1 MEPAST
7 SEGSDTFLDEAQY
20 RAATRQSLRAA
31 QERLDAVVAEAGADD
46 LRVLSEELFS
56 VLDLL
61 LRERVLRRHLSD
73 PSTDPDARRRLVDT
87 VLGGKIGQQAL
98 DVLTG
103 LTASRWSTSTDL
115 LDVLEQLAREVALA
129 RAQRDEAIEEV
140 EDELFRFGRILEA
153 NPALHEALS
162 NDNNPV
168 AGRLELLDGLISEKV
183 NPITRLLLDQVIR
196 LPRTASLE
204 VVVGKLAELAAARRN
219 RSVAHVLAAGPL
231 SGEQEQRLA
240 RVLAGIFGR
249 EMSVQVELDPELL
262 GGLVI
267 RVGDEVI
274 DGSVIARLSKAR
286 EELPN

>member
-1 MEPAST
+1 MEPAASA
-7 SEGSDTFLDEAQY
+7 EVLDGAQY

-31 QERLDAVVAEAGADD
+31 QERLEAAIAEAGAED
-46 LRVLSEELFS
+46 LRTQSQDLFS

-61 LRERVLRRHLSD
+61 VRERVLRRHLAD

-87 VLGGKIGQQAL
+87 VFGGKIGQQAL

-103 LTASRWSTSTDL
+103 LTTSRWSSSADL

-129 RAQRDEAIEEV
+129 RAERDEAIEDV
-140 EDELFRFGRILEA
+140 EDELFRFGRILAA
-153 NPALHEALS
+153 NPGLHEALS

-168 AGRLELLDGLISEKV
+168 EGRVQLLDGLVADKV
-183 NPITRLLLDQVIR
+183 NPITRLLLEQVIR

-219 RSVAHVLAAGPL
+219 RSVAHVLAAAPL
-231 SGEQEQRLA
+231 SDEQEQRLA
-240 RVLAGIFGR
+240 RVLGEIFGR
-249 EMSVQVELDPELL
+249 PMSVQVELDPRLL

-267 RVGDEVI
+267 KVGDEII
-274 DGSVIARLSKAR
+274 DGSVIARLNKAR
-286 EELPN
+286 EELPR

>member
-1 MEPAST
+1 MEPST
-7 SEGSDTFLDEAQY
+7 QQLDDAQY
-20 RAATRQSLRAA
+20 RAATRQSLKDA
-31 QERLDAVVAEAGADD
+31 QERLDAVIADAGADD
-46 LRVLSEELFS
+46 LVVLSEELFS
-56 VLDLL
+56 VVDLL
-61 LRERVLRRHLSD
+61 VRERTLRRHLAD
-73 PSTDPDARRRLVDT
+73 PSTDPAARRRLVDT
-87 VLGGKIGQQAL
+87 VFGGKIGQQAI

-103 LTASRWSTSTDL
+103 LAGSRWSTSTDL

-129 RAQRDEAIEEV
+129 RAQRDEVIEDV
-140 EDELFRFGRILEA
+140 EDELFRFGRILDA

-168 AGRLELLDGLISEKV
+168 EGRVALLDGLVDGKV
-183 NPITRLLLDQVIR
+183 NAITKLLLDQVIR

-219 RSVAHVLAAGPL
+219 RSVAHITAAAPL
-231 SGEQEQRLA
+231 SEAQEQRLT
-240 RVLAGIFGR
+240 RVLAEIFGR

-274 DGSVIARLSKAR
+274 DGSIVARLNKAR

>member
-1 MEPAST
+1 MEQPST
-7 SEGSDTFLDEAQY
+7 EALDDAQY
-20 RAATRQSLRAA
+20 RAATRQSLKAA

-46 LRVLSEELFS
+46 LVVLSEQLFS
-56 VLDLL
+56 VVDLL
-61 LRERVLRRHLSD
+61 VRERTLRRHLAD

-87 VLGGKIGQQAL
+87 VFGGKIGQQAL

-103 LTASRWSTSTDL
+103 LAGSRWSTSTDL

-129 RAQRDEAIEEV
+129 RAQRDEVIEDV
-140 EDELFRFGRILEA
+140 EDELFRFGRILDA

-168 AGRLELLDGLISEKV
+168 QGRVSLLDGLIGGKV
-183 NPITRLLLDQVIR
+183 NAITKLLLDQVIR

-219 RSVAHVLAAGPL
+219 RSVAHITAAAPL
-231 SGEQEQRLA
+231 SAEQEQRLT
-240 RVLAGIFGR
+240 RVLAEIFGR

-274 DGSVIARLSKAR
+274 DGSIIARLNKAR

>member
-1 MEPAST
+1 MEPTDA
-7 SEGSDTFLDEAQY
+7 EIVEDREY
-20 RAATRQSLRAA
+20 RAATRQSLGAA
-31 QERLDAVVAEAGADD
+31 RERLDAVVSEAGAAD
-46 LRVLSEELFS
+46 LKVLSEELFS

-61 LRERVLRRHLSD
+61 VRERTLRRHLAD

-87 VLGGKIGQQAL
+87 VFGGKIGQQAI

-103 LTASRWSTSTDL
+103 LAASRWSSSPDL

-129 RAQRDEAIEEV
+129 RAQRDEAIENV
-140 EDELFRFGRILEA
+140 EDELFRFGRILDA

-168 AGRLELLDGLISEKV
+168 AGRLELLDGLIADKV
-183 NPITRLLLDQVIR
+183 DPITRLLLDQAVR
-196 LPRTASLE
+196 LPRTTSLE

-219 RSVAHVLAAGPL
+219 RSVAHVRAAAPL
-231 SGEQEQRLA
+231 SAEQEQRLVG
-240 RVLAGIFGR
+240 VLAGIFGR
-249 EMSVQVELDPELL
+249 EMSVQVELDPKLL

-274 DGSVIARLSKAR
+274 DGSVIARLNKAR